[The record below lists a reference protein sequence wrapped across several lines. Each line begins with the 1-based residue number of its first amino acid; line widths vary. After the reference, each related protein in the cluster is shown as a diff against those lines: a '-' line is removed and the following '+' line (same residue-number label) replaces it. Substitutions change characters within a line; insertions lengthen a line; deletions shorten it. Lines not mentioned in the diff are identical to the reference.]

1 MRTDFLV
8 YTHAR
13 PDTKEI
19 FYVGKGTCK
28 RIRSKANRNN
38 YWHNIVNKS
47 KGFDSKILAGNLT
60 EEEALNFEVLII
72 SKMKQ
77 AGFNLC
83 NLTNGGDGVSGYKR
97 TVESRLAQSKRQKG
111 KPSKNKGIPLTEEH
125 KQKLRVA
132 KLGKKQSPEH
142 IAKAVAARKGR
153 KYSEEHRKAISKALT
168 GKKIPREIVLKN
180 CKPVL
185 CLTNNIRYESV
196 SQAAEQLNL
205 HSSNISRCCKG
216 VFKQTMGYS
225 FEYATSP
232 AKE

>member
-19 FYVGKGTCK
+19 FYVGKGTRK
-28 RIRSKANRNN
+28 RIRSKVNRNA
-38 YWHNIVNKS
+38 YWHNIVNKL
-47 KGFDSKILAGNLT
+47 KGFDSSILASNLT
-60 EEEALNFEVLII
+60 EKEALNFEVLMI

-125 KQKLRVA
+125 KQKLRDA
-132 KLGKKQSPEH
+132 KIGKKLSPEH
-142 IAKAVAARKGR
+142 IAKCVAARKGK

-168 GKKIPREIVLKN
+168 GKKIPREVVLKN

-185 CLTNNIRYESV
+185 CLTNNVRYESV
-196 SQAAEQLNL
+196 TQAAQQLKL
-205 HSSNISRCCKG
+205 YSSTISRCCKG
-216 VFKQTMGYS
+216 IFKQTMGYS
-225 FEYATSP
+225 FQYASITS
-232 AKE
+232 